1 MCWEMCLWCKQIIFG
16 QIIAIQYN
24 VPFSCFW
31 IKGWLP
37 LTSIKQG
44 SPENQQEKHNLKWER
59 ESKAAKD
66 SSLLPT
72 NSQKKFQFEES
83 DKHAWQWGLQRT
95 WFFFFFPLPSFGM
108 SLCMVHEGS
117 YICRTELF
125 TLEGA
130 HLQNCIIS
138 LI

>member
-59 ESKAAKD
+59 ESKAVKD

-95 WFFFFFPLPSFGM
+95 WFFFF
-108 SLCMVHEGS
+108 SLFLLLLWVCVWSMKGHIFAARS
-117 YICRTELF
+117 YSHLRVRICKI
-125 TLEGA
+125 A
-130 HLQNCIIS
+130 
-138 LI
+138 